1 MSDFSII
8 GNRTAMIDA
17 AAKTTGAGK
26 YTDDLSVPGMLV
38 GKILHSPYP
47 HARIRRIDTSRAE
60 KCEGVV
66 AVVVGQDAPNPYGI
80 LPVGHD
86 EYALAL
92 DKVRYVGDNVAC
104 VVAVSESIAETALE
118 LIDVEYEVLPAY
130 FDPEESMKA
139 VTDLIHDSK
148 PGNLEKDYHHVF
160 GDPDQGFAG
169 ADQIAEARFIANEV
183 THAAM
188 EPHSTLA
195 SFEIDPHTGKPGR
208 LTVWSS
214 TQVPYYLQH
223 KLSLVLEMPMAQIRV
238 IKPLVG
244 GGFGGKSEVIPL
256 EIIAAIAARKAQA
269 AVKITYTRE
278 EVFWAH
284 RGRPRTIIDLKTGV
298 KKDGRIT
305 AVKARVVQDGGAYCS
320 YGVVTILYSGA
331 LLGALYDI
339 PNIQYDGYRVLTNKP
354 ACGAMRGHGT
364 VNVRFAFESQLDE
377 LALAIG
383 MDPAEIRQR
392 NLLQPPCI
400 TVNGLRVQSYGLPEC
415 IEKTV
420 DRSGWKQRKGKL
432 PRGRG
437 LGIAC
442 SHYVSG
448 AANSIIRSDMPH
460 STVNIKID
468 RDGGV
473 VVYTGASEIGQG
485 SDTMTAQIAAEVLGC
500 SLPRVRVIA
509 ADTDLTPIDIGSYS
523 SRVTFMAGNAT
534 LRAAS
539 EVKRLIAAAAAK
551 KMGCAAEDLIFRND
565 QVLRKNAAAS
575 VGELADKS
583 VRTTQDEASVSGRVE
598 GQILRGSLQQK
609 RKEEGPKEKMSF
621 EEAVV
626 AAIDFH
632 GGLTGTGS
640 YAPPQEARG
649 GKHKG
654 AGVGPSPAYSYSAQ
668 VAEVSVDEETGE
680 VVVHKV
686 WAAHDCG
693 RALNPVSVE
702 GQIIGSVWMGMGQA
716 LTEEMVWKDGMLM
729 NPGLLEYRSPS
740 SVESPEVEPII
751 VESVDPEGP
760 FGAKEC
766 SEGSLAATIPAIAN
780 AIYDAVGVR
789 LRESPFTPERV
800 LSALR
805 AKRNA
810 RALNLTKVLTRLLR
824 HASANTAD
832 RCASK
837 VRARNATRSIHRGEK
852 CRPPRAVPIEPYKV
866 QTAPAQNCRRRNRV
880 SRGTFDACR
889 AWQLAR
895 AGSNSHPNHCR
906 RHRFNSIDAA
916 ETIRAGARSRSARN
930 RSAARHPAAARR
942 RRRNRGPHHA
952 PRHRALRLSAPALCG
967 PHRSSGDRG
976 IARTAEHGHHRR

>member
-1 MSDFSII
+1 MNSEFSIV
-8 GNRTAMIDA
+8 GKPTAMIDA
-17 AAKTTGAGK
+17 AEKTTGAGK
-26 YTDDLSVPGMLV
+26 YTDDLSVPGMMI

-47 HARIRRIDTSRAE
+47 HARIKHINTSRAE
-60 KCEGVV
+60 QLEGVV
-66 AVVVGQDAPNPYGI
+66 AVVIGQDAPKTYGI

-86 EYALAL
+86 EYPLAL

-104 VVAVSESIAETALE
+104 VVAISETVAEKALE

-139 VTDLIHDSK
+139 ESDLIHDNK
-148 PGNLEKDYHHVF
+148 PHNLEKDYHHVF
-160 GDPDQGFAG
+160 GDPEKGFAE
-169 ADQIAEARFIANEV
+169 ADQVLEARFIANEV

-195 SFEIDPHTGKPGR
+195 SFEIDPHTGKAGR

-223 KLSLVLEMPMAQIRV
+223 KLSLVLEIPMQQIRV

-256 EIIAAIAARKAQA
+256 EIVAAVAARKAQA
-269 AVKITYTRE
+269 PVKITYTRE

-284 RGRPRTIIDLKTGV
+284 RGRPRTIVDLKTGV
-298 KKDGRIT
+298 KNDGRIT

-377 LALAIG
+377 LAAKIG
-383 MDPAEIRQR
+383 VDPAEIRQC
-392 NLLQPPCI
+392 NLLKPPCI
-400 TVNGLRVQSYGLPEC
+400 TINGLRVQSYGLPEC
-415 IEKTV
+415 IERTV
-420 DRSGWKQRKGKL
+420 EGSQWKQRKGKL
-432 PRGRG
+432 PKGRG

-485 SDTMTAQIAAEVLGC
+485 SDTMTAQIAAEALGC
-500 SLPRVRVIA
+500 SLSRVRVVA

-534 LRAAS
+534 LRAAT
-539 EVKRLIAAAAAK
+539 EVKKLIAAAAATKMNCSPQDLVFRDDLVAK
-551 KMGCAAEDLIFRND
+551 KDANLEAPALGRPPEQGSAA
-565 QVLRKNAAAS
+565 
-575 VGELADKS
+575 
-583 VRTTQDEASVSGRVE
+583 TVSGRVE

-609 RKEEGPKEKMSF
+609 RKSEGPKDRLTF

-632 GGLTGTGS
+632 GALTGTGS
-640 YAPPQEARG
+640 YAPPADARG

-680 VVVHKV
+680 VTVHKV

-740 SVESPEVEPII
+740 SIESPEIEPII
-751 VESVDPEGP
+751 VESIDPEGP

-789 LRESPFTPERV
+789 LHECPFTPERV
-800 LSALR
+800 LAAIRS
-805 AKRNA
+805 KRNA
-810 RALNLTKVLTRLLR
+810 KSLNLTEGIDPT
-824 HASANTAD
+824 SP
-832 RCASK
+832 
-837 VRARNATRSIHRGEK
+837 ARFREHG
-852 CRPPRAVPIEPYKV
+852 
-866 QTAPAQNCRRRNRV
+866 
-880 SRGTFDACR
+880 
-889 AWQLAR
+889 
-895 AGSNSHPNHCR
+895 GSLWFKGKGP
-906 RHRFNSIDAA
+906 
-916 ETIRAGARSRSARN
+916 E
-930 RSAARHPAAARR
+930 RHPLDPSRRDIPAAGGA
-942 RRRNRGPHHA
+942 
-952 PRHRALRLSAPALCG
+952 
-967 PHRSSGDRG
+967 D
-976 IARTAEHGHHRR
+976 

>member
-8 GNRTAMIDA
+8 GKPIAMVDA
-17 AAKTTGAGK
+17 AEKTTGAGK

-47 HARIRRIDTSRAE
+47 HARIKRIDTSRAE
-60 KCEGVV
+60 KLEGVI
-66 AVVVGQDAPNPYGI
+66 AIAIGQDAPNPYGI

-86 EYALAL
+86 EHALAI

-104 VVAVSESIAETALE
+104 VAAVDEATADKALQ
-118 LIDVEYEVLPAY
+118 LIDVDYEVLPAY

-139 VTDLIHDSK
+139 ESDLIHDNK
-148 PGNLEKDYHHVF
+148 PHNLEKDYHHVF
-160 GDPDQGFAG
+160 GDPEKGFAE
-169 ADQIAEARFIANEV
+169 ADQVAEARFIANEV

-195 SFEIDPHTGKPGR
+195 AFDIDPQTGKPGR

-223 KLSLVLEMPMAQIRV
+223 KLSLVLDMPMAQIRV

-256 EIIAAIAARKAQA
+256 EIIAAVVTRKACA
-269 AVKITYTRE
+269 PVKITYTRE

-298 KKDGRIT
+298 KNDGQIT
-305 AVKARVVQDGGAYCS
+305 GVKARVIQDGGAYCS

-339 PNIQYDGYRVLTNKP
+339 ANIQYDGYRVLTNKP

-377 LALAIG
+377 LAAKIG
-383 MDPAEIRQR
+383 MDPAEIRRR
-392 NLLQPPCI
+392 NLLKPPTI

-415 IEKTV
+415 IDQV
-420 DRSGWKQRKGKL
+420 VQRSGWKQRKGKL
-432 PRGRG
+432 PQSRG

-485 SDTMTAQIAAEVLGC
+485 SDTMTAQITAEALGC
-500 SLPRVRVIA
+500 SLSRVKVVA

-534 LRAAS
+534 LRAAQEIKKQIAS
-539 EVKRLIAAAAAK
+539 AAAR
-551 KMGCAAEDLIFRND
+551 KMNCSAEDLIFRTDSVFKKNG
-565 QVLRKNAAAS
+565 QVEAGVLTRPAEPS
-575 VGELADKS
+575 S
-583 VRTTQDEASVSGRVE
+583 ASVSGHVE

-609 RKEEGPKEKMSF
+609 RKEEPAKDRLTF

-632 GGLTGTGS
+632 GALTGTGS
-640 YAPPQEARG
+640 YAPPPEARG

-654 AGVGPSPAYSYSAQ
+654 GGVGPSPAYSYSAQ

-680 VVVHKV
+680 VTVHRV

-740 SVESPEVEPII
+740 AVESPEVEPII
-751 VESVDPEGP
+751 VESIDPEGP

-789 LRESPFTPERV
+789 LHESPFTPERV
-800 LSALR
+800 LAALR
-805 AKRNA
+805 AKKAQKKLDLTEGIDPTSPA
-810 RALNLTKVLTRLLR
+810 RFREHGGSLWF
-824 HASANTAD
+824 
-832 RCASK
+832 
-837 VRARNATRSIHRGEK
+837 RGKGPE
-852 CRPPRAVPIEPYKV
+852 
-866 QTAPAQNCRRRNRV
+866 
-880 SRGTFDACR
+880 
-889 AWQLAR
+889 
-895 AGSNSHPNHCR
+895 
-906 RHRFNSIDAA
+906 RHRLDPSRR
-916 ETIRAGARSRSARN
+916 EQQPGGA
-930 RSAARHPAAARR
+930 
-942 RRRNRGPHHA
+942 
-952 PRHRALRLSAPALCG
+952 
-967 PHRSSGDRG
+967 D
-976 IARTAEHGHHRR
+976 

>member
-8 GNRTAMIDA
+8 GKPTAMVDA
-17 AAKTTGAGK
+17 AGKTTGAGK
-26 YTDDLSVPGMLV
+26 YTDDLSLPGMLV

-47 HARIRRIDTSRAE
+47 HARIQRIDTSRAE
-60 KCEGVV
+60 QLDGVV
-66 AVVVGQDAPNPYGI
+66 AVVIGKDAPTPYGI

-86 EYALAL
+86 EHALVT

-104 VVAVSESIAETALE
+104 VAAVDEATADKALE

-130 FDPEESMKA
+130 FDPEDSMKA
-139 VTDLIHDSK
+139 QSDFIHDNK
-148 PGNLEKDYHHVF
+148 PQNIEKDYHHVF
-160 GDPDQGFAG
+160 GDTEKAL
-169 ADQIAEARFIANEV
+169 AEAACVAEARFIANEV

-195 SFEIDPHTGKPGR
+195 AFEIDSHTGKPGR

-256 EIIAAIAARKAQA
+256 EIIAAVAARKAQA
-269 AVKITYTRE
+269 PVKITYTRE

-284 RGRPRTIIDLKTGV
+284 RGRPRTIIDLKTGAD
-298 KKDGRIT
+298 KDGHIT
-305 AVKARVVQDGGAYCS
+305 AVKARVVQDGGGYCS

-354 ACGAMRGHGT
+354 VCGAMRGHGT

-377 LALAIG
+377 LALKLKI
-383 MDPAEIRQR
+383 DPAEIRRR
-392 NLLQPPCI
+392 NLLKPPCVTI
-400 TVNGLRVQSYGLPEC
+400 NGLRVQSYGLPEC
-415 IEKTV
+415 IDKVVE
-420 DRSGWKQRKGKL
+420 RSGWRERKGKL
-432 PRGRG
+432 PKGCG

-473 VVYTGASEIGQG
+473 VVYTGASDIGQG
-485 SDTMTAQIAAEVLGC
+485 SDTMVAQIASEVLGC
-500 SLPRVRVIA
+500 SLGRVKVIA

-523 SRVTFMAGNAT
+523 SRVTFMNGNAT
-534 LRAAS
+534 LRAAQ
-539 EVKRLIAAAAAK
+539 EVKKLLIAAAAK
-551 KMGCAAEDLIFRND
+551 KMNCAAEDLVFRD
-565 QVLRKNAAAS
+565 DRVGKKHVAAGDSPAQDGRGRPS
-575 VGELADKS
+575 PHELSTDG
-583 VRTTQDEASVSGRVE
+583 QASVSGRVE

-609 RKEEGPKEKMSF
+609 RKDEGPKDAMTF

-632 GGLTGTGS
+632 GALTGTGS

-668 VAEVSVDEETGE
+668 VAEVSVDEDTGE
-680 VVVHKV
+680 VTVHKV

-766 SEGSLAATIPAIAN
+766 SEGSLAATIPAISN

-789 LRESPFTPERV
+789 LHESPFTPERV
-800 LSALR
+800 LAALR
-805 AKRNA
+805 AKKA
-810 RALNLTKVLTRLLR
+810 EKKIDLTEGV
-824 HASANTAD
+824 D
-832 RCASK
+832 
-837 VRARNATRSIHRGEK
+837 
-852 CRPPRAVPIEPYKV
+852 P
-866 QTAPAQNCRRRNRV
+866 TAPTRFREHGG
-880 SRGTFDACR
+880 SLWFRGK
-889 AWQLAR
+889 
-895 AGSNSHPNHCR
+895 GP
-906 RHRFNSIDAA
+906 
-916 ETIRAGARSRSARN
+916 
-930 RSAARHPAAARR
+930 ARHPLDPARR
-942 RRRNRGPHHA
+942 E
-952 PRHRALRLSAPALCG
+952 APAG
-967 PHRSSGDRG
+967 GDD
-976 IARTAEHGHHRR
+976 

>member
-1 MSDFSII
+1 MSS
-8 GNRTAMIDA
+8 
-17 AAKTTGAGK
+17 
-26 YTDDLSVPGMLV
+26 
-38 GKILHSPYP
+38 
-47 HARIRRIDTSRAE
+47 TS
-60 KCEGVV
+60 CF
-66 AVVVGQDAPNPYGI
+66 
-80 LPVGHD
+80 
-86 EYALAL
+86 
-92 DKVRYVGDNVAC
+92 
-104 VVAVSESIAETALE
+104 
-118 LIDVEYEVLPAY
+118 PAY

-139 VTDLIHDSK
+139 ERDLIHDNK
-148 PGNLEKDYHHVF
+148 PHNIEKDYHHAF
-160 GDPDQGFAG
+160 GDPDKGFAE
-169 ADQIAEARFIANEV
+169 ADQVEEARFIANEV

-195 SFEIDPHTGKPGR
+195 SFEIDSQTGKPGR

-223 KLSLVLEMPMAQIRV
+223 KLSLVLEMPMSQIRV

-256 EIIAAIAARKAQA
+256 EIIAAVAARKAQRP
-269 AVKITYTRE
+269 VKITYTRE

-298 KKDGRIT
+298 KNDGRIT
-305 AVKARVVQDGGAYCS
+305 AVKARVVQDGGGYCS

-377 LALAIG
+377 LAVKLKI
-383 MDPAEIRQR
+383 DPAEIRRR

-415 IEKTV
+415 IEKV
-420 DRSGWKQRKGKL
+420 IDRSGWKDRKGKM
-432 PRGRG
+432 PKGRG
-437 LGIAC
+437 LGVAC

-500 SLPRVRVIA
+500 SLARVRVIA

-534 LRAAS
+534 LRAA
-539 EVKRLIAAAAAK
+539 EAVKKQIAAAAAK
-551 KMGCAAEDLIFRND
+551 KMGCEPEELVFRND
-565 QVLRKNAAAS
+565 LVSRNSSQNPHPVATAATRM
-575 VGELADKS
+575 GHP
-583 VRTTQDEASVSGRVE
+583 TVSGRVE

-609 RKEEGPKEKMSF
+609 RKEDDTPKDSMSF

-632 GGLTGTGS
+632 GALTGTGS
-640 YAPPQEARG
+640 YAPPPEARG

-654 AGVGPSPAYSYSAQ
+654 GGVGPSPAYSYSAQ
-668 VAEVSVDEETGE
+668 VAEVSVDEDTGE
-680 VVVHKV
+680 VTVHKV

-693 RALNPVSVE
+693 RALNPVAVE
-702 GQIIGSVWMGMGQA
+702 GQVIGSVWMGMGQA
-716 LTEEMVWKDGMLM
+716 LTEEMIWKDGLLM

-740 SVESPEVEPII
+740 SAESPEVEAMI
-751 VESVDPEGP
+751 VESIDPEGP

-766 SEGSLAATIPAIAN
+766 SEGALAATIPAISN
-780 AIYDAVGVR
+780 AIYDAVGIR
-789 LRESPFTPERV
+789 LHESPFTPERV
-800 LSALR
+800 LAALR

-810 RALNLTKVLTRLLR
+810 KQLNLTEGR
-824 HASANTAD
+824 
-832 RCASK
+832 
-837 VRARNATRSIHRGEK
+837 
-852 CRPPRAVPIEPYKV
+852 
-866 QTAPAQNCRRRNRV
+866 
-880 SRGTFDACR
+880 
-889 AWQLAR
+889 
-895 AGSNSHPNHCR
+895 
-906 RHRFNSIDAA
+906 
-916 ETIRAGARSRSARN
+916 
-930 RSAARHPAAARR
+930 
-942 RRRNRGPHHA
+942 
-952 PRHRALRLSAPALCG
+952 
-967 PHRSSGDRG
+967 
-976 IARTAEHGHHRR
+976 

>member
-1 MSDFSII
+1 MNNFSII
-8 GNRTAMIDA
+8 GKPIPMVDA
-17 AAKTTGAGK
+17 AAKTTGSGK
-26 YTDDLSVPGMLV
+26 YTDDLSLPGMLV
-38 GKILHSPYP
+38 GKILHSPHP
-47 HARIRRIDTSRAE
+47 HARINRIDTSRAE
-60 KCEGVV
+60 KLEGVV
-66 AVVVGQDAPNPYGI
+66 AVVIGPDAPTPYGI

-86 EYALAL
+86 EHALAV

-104 VVAVSESIAETALE
+104 IVAEGEATAEQALE
-118 LIDVEYEVLPAY
+118 LIDVEYELLPAY

-139 VTDLIHDSK
+139 ERDLIHDNK
-148 PGNLEKDYHHVF
+148 LHNLEKDYHHVF
-160 GDPDQGFAG
+160 GDPEKGFAE
-169 ADQIAEARFIANEV
+169 ADCVLEARFIANEV

-195 SFEIDPHTGKPGR
+195 SFDLDSQTGQLGR

-223 KLSLVLEMPMAQIRV
+223 KLSLVLEMPMSQIRV

-256 EIIAAIAARKAQA
+256 EIIAAVAARKAKRP
-269 AVKITYTRE
+269 VKITYTRE

-284 RGRPRTIIDLKTGV
+284 RGRPRTIIDLKTGA

-305 AVKARVVQDGGAYCS
+305 VVKARVVQDGGAYCS

-377 LALAIG
+377 IASKLNL
-383 MDPAEIRQR
+383 DPAEIRRR

-415 IEKTV
+415 IEKVVTAS
-420 DRSGWKQRKGKL
+420 DWSNRKGKL
-432 PRGRG
+432 PKGRG
-437 LGIAC
+437 LGVAC

-485 SDTMTAQIAAEVLGC
+485 SDTMTAQIAAEILGC
-500 SLPRVRVIA
+500 SLTRVKVVA

-534 LRAAS
+534 LRAAQ
-539 EVKRLIAAAAAK
+539 EVKKQIASAAAK
-551 KMGCAAEDLIFRND
+551 KMGCSADELIFGDDR
-565 QVLRKNAAAS
+565 VLRNGTGHIGTGA
-575 VGELADKS
+575 LARPPEQNS
-583 VRTTQDEASVSGRVE
+583 ATVSGRVE

-609 RKEEGPKEKMSF
+609 RKENDSPKNSMTF

-632 GGLTGTGS
+632 GALTGTGS
-640 YAPPQEARG
+640 YAPPPEARG

-654 AGVGPSPAYSYSAQ
+654 GGVGPSPAYSYSAQ
-668 VAEVSVDEETGE
+668 VAEVSVDEDTGE
-680 VVVHKV
+680 VAVHKV

-693 RALNPVSVE
+693 RALNPVAVE
-702 GQIIGSVWMGMGQA
+702 GQVIGSVWMGMGQA
-716 LTEEMVWKDGMLM
+716 LTEEMVWKDGLLM

-740 SVESPEVEPII
+740 SVESPEVVPFI
-751 VESVDPEGP
+751 VESIDPEGP

-766 SEGSLAATIPAIAN
+766 SEGALAATIPAIAN
-780 AIYDAVGVR
+780 AIYDAVGIR
-789 LRESPFTPERV
+789 LHESPFTPERV
-800 LSALR
+800 LAALR

-810 RALNLTKVLTRLLR
+810 KALNLTEGVDPTAPVRFREHGGALFFKGKGAER
-824 HASANTAD
+824 HASD
-832 RCASK
+832 
-837 VRARNATRSIHRGEK
+837 VE
-852 CRPPRAVPIEPYKV
+852 RP
-866 QTAPAQNCRRRNRV
+866 T
-880 SRGTFDACR
+880 
-889 AWQLAR
+889 
-895 AGSNSHPNHCR
+895 
-906 RHRFNSIDAA
+906 
-916 ETIRAGARSRSARN
+916 
-930 RSAARHPAAARR
+930 
-942 RRRNRGPHHA
+942 
-952 PRHRALRLSAPALCG
+952 
-967 PHRSSGDRG
+967 
-976 IARTAEHGHHRR
+976 

>member
-1 MSDFSII
+1 MSSDKDGFSII
-8 GNRTAMIDA
+8 GKPTAMIDA
-17 AAKTTGAGK
+17 AGKTTGAGK

-47 HARIRRIDTSRAE
+47 HARIKRIDTSRAE

-66 AVVVGQDAPNPYGI
+66 AVAVGKDAPNPYGI

-86 EYALAL
+86 EYPLAL

-104 VVAVSESIAETALE
+104 VIAVSEAIAEKALE
-118 LIDVEYEVLPAY
+118 LIEVEYEVLPAY

-139 VTDLIHDSK
+139 QTDLIHDSK

-160 GDPDQGFAG
+160 GDPEKGFAE
-169 ADQIAEARFIANEV
+169 ADEVAEARFIANEV

-195 SFEIDPHTGKPGR
+195 SFEVDPHTGKPGR
-208 LTVWSS
+208 LTVLSS

-223 KLSLVLEMPMAQIRV
+223 KLSLVLEMPMQQIRV

-256 EIIAAIAARKAQA
+256 EIIAAVAARKAQA
-269 AVKITYTRE
+269 PVKITYTRE

-298 KKDGRIT
+298 KNDGRIT

-377 LALAIG
+377 LALKIG
-383 MDPAEIRQR
+383 MDPAVIRQR

-415 IEKTV
+415 ISKTV
-420 DRSGWKQRKGKL
+420 ERSGWKQRKGKL
-432 PRGRG
+432 AKGRG

-534 LRAAS
+534 LRAAA
-539 EVKRLIAAAAAK
+539 EVKKLIAAAAAK
-551 KMGCAAEDLIFRND
+551 KMNCLPEDLVFRED
-565 QVLRKNAAAS
+565 RVVKNNTNVGKAALGRPAEQGS
-575 VGELADKS
+575 A
-583 VRTTQDEASVSGRVE
+583 ASVSGHVE

-609 RKEEGPKEKMSF
+609 RKEEGPKDWMTF

-632 GGLTGTGS
+632 GALTGTGS
-640 YAPPQEARG
+640 YAPPPEARG
-649 GKHKG
+649 GRHKG
-654 AGVGPSPAYSYSAQ
+654 GGVGPSPAYSYSAQ

-680 VVVHKV
+680 VTVHKV

-716 LTEEMVWKDGMLM
+716 LTEEMIWKDGMLM

-751 VESVDPEGP
+751 VESIDPEGP

-789 LRESPFTPERV
+789 LHESPFTPERV

-805 AKRNA
+805 AKKNA
-810 RALNLTKVLTRLLR
+810 KYINLTEGVDPTSPARFREHGGSLWYRGKGPER
-824 HASANTAD
+824 HPLDPSRRD
-832 RCASK
+832 
-837 VRARNATRSIHRGEK
+837 
-852 CRPPRAVPIEPYKV
+852 
-866 QTAPAQNCRRRNRV
+866 APAQ
-880 SRGTFDACR
+880 
-889 AWQLAR
+889 
-895 AGSNSHPNHCR
+895 
-906 RHRFNSIDAA
+906 
-916 ETIRAGARSRSARN
+916 
-930 RSAARHPAAARR
+930 
-942 RRRNRGPHHA
+942 
-952 PRHRALRLSAPALCG
+952 
-967 PHRSSGDRG
+967 SGGDD
-976 IARTAEHGHHRR
+976 

>member
-1 MSDFSII
+1 MTDFSII
-8 GNRTAMIDA
+8 GKPIAMVDA
-17 AAKTTGAGK
+17 AGKTTGAGK
-26 YTDDLSVPGMLV
+26 YTDDLFVPGMLV
-38 GKILHSPYP
+38 GKILHSPHP
-47 HARIRRIDTSRAE
+47 HARIKRIDTSRAQRLD
-60 KCEGVV
+60 GVV
-66 AVVVGQDAPNPYGI
+66 AVVVGSDAPNPYGI

-86 EYALAL
+86 EHALAT

-104 VVAVSESIAETALE
+104 LAAEDESTAEQALE
-118 LIDVEYEVLPAY
+118 LIDVEYELLPGY

-139 VTDLIHDSK
+139 ERDLIHDNK
-148 PGNLEKDYHHVF
+148 PQNIEKDYHHFF
-160 GDPDQGFAG
+160 GDPDKGFAE
-169 ADQIAEARFIANEV
+169 ADHVAEARFIANEV

-195 SFEIDPHTGKPGR
+195 SFELDSHTGKLGR

-223 KLSLVLEMPMAQIRV
+223 KLSLVLEMPMSQIRV

-256 EIIAAIAARKAQA
+256 EIIAAVAARKAQRP
-269 AVKITYTRE
+269 VKITYTRE

-284 RGRPRTIIDLKTGV
+284 RGRPRTIIDLKTAV
-298 KKDGRIT
+298 KNDGRIS

-339 PNIQYDGYRVLTNKP
+339 PNIQYDGFRVLTNKP

-377 LALAIG
+377 LASKINL
-383 MDPAEIRQR
+383 DPAEIRRR
-392 NLLQPPCI
+392 NLLQPPCV

-415 IEKTV
+415 IEKV
-420 DRSGWKQRKGKL
+420 VERSGWNERKGKL
-432 PRGRG
+432 PKARG

-485 SDTMTAQIAAEVLGC
+485 SDTMTAQIAAEILGC
-500 SLPRVRVIA
+500 SLSRVKIIA

-534 LRAAS
+534 LRAAQ
-539 EVKRLIAAAAAK
+539 EVKKQIASAAAK
-551 KMGCAAEDLIFRND
+551 KMNCPPDDLVFTNDKVFRSNGYVGT
-565 QVLRKNAAAS
+565 QEGHAGTQEIHVGTKEGVGTGVLARPAPAVSAGAPS
-575 VGELADKS
+575 S
-583 VRTTQDEASVSGRVE
+583 PQTSVSGRVE

-609 RKEEGPKEKMSF
+609 RKEDEGPKDSMTF
-621 EEAVV
+621 EEAVI
-626 AAIDFH
+626 AAIDFK
-632 GGLTGTGS
+632 GTLTGTGS
-640 YAPPQEARG
+640 YAPPPEARG

-654 AGVGPSPAYSYSAQ
+654 GGVGPSPAYSYSAQ

-680 VVVHKV
+680 VTVHKV

-716 LTEEMVWKDGMLM
+716 LTEEMVWKDGLLM

-751 VESVDPEGP
+751 VESIDPEGP

-780 AIYDAVGVR
+780 AIYDAVGIR
-789 LRESPFTPERV
+789 LHEVPFTPERV
-800 LSALR
+800 LAALR
-805 AKRNA
+805 AKKNA
-810 RALNLTKVLTRLLR
+810 KPLNLTEGV
-824 HASANTAD
+824 D
-832 RCASK
+832 
-837 VRARNATRSIHRGEK
+837 
-852 CRPPRAVPIEPYKV
+852 P
-866 QTAPAQNCRRRNRV
+866 TAPNRF
-880 SRGTFDACR
+880 REHG
-889 AWQLAR
+889 
-895 AGSNSHPNHCR
+895 
-906 RHRFNSIDAA
+906 
-916 ETIRAGARSRSARN
+916 GALWFKGKGPE
-930 RSAARHPAAARR
+930 RHPADPAR
-942 RRRNRGPHHA
+942 
-952 PRHRALRLSAPALCG
+952 
-967 PHRSSGDRG
+967 
-976 IARTAEHGHHRR
+976 AE

>member
-1 MSDFSII
+1 MTDFSII
-8 GNRTAMIDA
+8 GKRTAMIDA
-17 AAKTTGAGK
+17 AGKTTGAGK
-26 YTDDLSVPGMLV
+26 YTDDLSLPGMLI

-47 HARIRRIDTSRAE
+47 HARIKHIDATRAE
-60 KCEGVV
+60 NLQGVV
-66 AVVVGQDAPNPYGI
+66 AVVVGKDAPNPYGI

-86 EYALAL
+86 EHALAV
-92 DKVRYVGDNVAC
+92 DKVRYMGDNVAC
-104 VVAVSESIAETALE
+104 VVAVSESIAENAIE

-139 VTDLIHDSK
+139 NTHLIHDNK
-148 PGNLEKDYHHVF
+148 PQNLEKDYHHVF
-160 GDPDQGFAG
+160 GDPDKGFAE
-169 ADQIAEARFIANEV
+169 ADHVAEARFIANEV

-195 SFEIDPHTGKPGR
+195 SFELDPHTGKLGR

-223 KLSLVLEMPMAQIRV
+223 KLSLVLEIPMSQIRV

-256 EIIAAIAARKAQA
+256 EIIAAVAARKAQA
-269 AVKITYTRE
+269 PVKITYTRE

-298 KKDGRIT
+298 TNNGRIT

-377 LALAIG
+377 LAAKIG

-392 NLLQPPCI
+392 NLLRPPCV

-420 DRSGWKQRKGKL
+420 ARSEWKQRRGKL

-473 VVYTGASEIGQG
+473 VVFTGASEIGQG
-485 SDTMTAQIAAEVLGC
+485 SDTMTAQVAAETLGC
-500 SLPRVRVIA
+500 SLSRVHVIA

-534 LRAAS
+534 LRAA
-539 EVKRLIAAAAAK
+539 EEIKKRIAAAAAK
-551 KMGCAAEDLIFRND
+551 KMDCAQEDLLFSDDVVYKKGI
-565 QVLRKNAAAS
+565 VPPAAS
-575 VGELADKS
+575 NENARKDQAHEAEV
-583 VRTTQDEASVSGRVE
+583 TQSGASVSGRVE

-609 RKEEGPKEKMSF
+609 RKDDGPKDWMTF

-632 GGLTGTGS
+632 GALTGTGS
-640 YAPPQEARG
+640 YAPPQDARG

-680 VVVHKV
+680 VTVHKV

-740 SVESPEVEPII
+740 SIESPAVEPII
-751 VESVDPEGP
+751 VESIDPEGP

-789 LRESPFTPERV
+789 LHESPFTPERV
-800 LSALR
+800 LAALR
-805 AKRNA
+805 AKKNA
-810 RALNLTKVLTRLLR
+810 KALNLTEGVDPTAPDRFREHGGALCFKGKGPER
-824 HASANTAD
+824 HALDPA
-832 RCASK
+832 RC
-837 VRARNATRSIHRGEK
+837 
-852 CRPPRAVPIEPYKV
+852 EP
-866 QTAPAQNCRRRNRV
+866 
-880 SRGTFDACR
+880 
-889 AWQLAR
+889 
-895 AGSNSHPNHCR
+895 
-906 RHRFNSIDAA
+906 
-916 ETIRAGARSRSARN
+916 SARG
-930 RSAARHPAAARR
+930 A
-942 RRRNRGPHHA
+942 
-952 PRHRALRLSAPALCG
+952 
-967 PHRSSGDRG
+967 D
-976 IARTAEHGHHRR
+976 

>member
-1 MSDFSII
+1 MSTGMSDFSII
-8 GNRTAMIDA
+8 GKSTAMIDA
-17 AAKTTGAGK
+17 AEKTTGSGK
-26 YTDDLSVPGMLV
+26 YTDDLSLPGMLV

-47 HARIRRIDTSRAE
+47 HARLKGIDTSRAE
-60 KCEGVV
+60 KVEGVV
-66 AVVVGQDAPNPYGI
+66 AVVVGRDAPNPYGI

-86 EYALAL
+86 EHALAL

-104 VVAVSESIAETALE
+104 VVAVSEAIAEKALE
-118 LIDVEYEVLPAY
+118 LIDVDYELRPAY

-139 VTDLIHDSK
+139 QTDLIHDNK
-148 PGNLEKDYHHVF
+148 PGNIEKDYHHVF
-160 GDPDQGFAG
+160 GDPDRGFAE
-169 ADQIAEARFIANEV
+169 ADHVAEARFIANEV

-188 EPHSTLA
+188 EPNSTLA
-195 SFEIDPHTGKPGR
+195 AFGIDPTTGKPGR

-223 KLSLVLEMPMAQIRV
+223 KLSLVLEMPMSQIRV

-244 GGFGGKSEVIPL
+244 GGFGGKSEVIPV
-256 EIIAAIAARKAQA
+256 EIIAAIAARKARA
-269 AVKITYTRE
+269 PVKITYTRE

-298 KKDGRIT
+298 KRDGRIT

-364 VNVRFAFESQLDE
+364 VNIRFAFESQLDE
-377 LALAIG
+377 LAAAIG
-383 MDPAEIRQR
+383 MDPAEVRRR
-392 NLLQPPCI
+392 NLLQSPCI

-415 IEKTV
+415 IEKV
-420 DRSGWKQRKGKL
+420 VERSGWKERRGKL
-432 PRGRG
+432 PKGRG
-437 LGIAC
+437 LGVAC

-473 VVYTGASEIGQG
+473 VVYTGAAEIGQG
-485 SDTMTAQIAAEVLGC
+485 SDTMTAQIAAEALGC
-500 SLPRVRVIA
+500 SLSRVRVIA

-534 LRAAS
+534 LRAAW
-539 EVKRLIAAAAAK
+539 EVKKLMAAAAAK
-551 KMGCAAEDLIFRND
+551 KMCCGPGELIFRD
-565 QVLRKNAAAS
+565 DRIYKTCTLPA
-575 VGELADKS
+575 
-583 VRTTQDEASVSGRVE
+583 EASGGASHDSSGSFNREALESSPEPARLQPRSASGHVE

-609 RKEEGPKEKMSF
+609 RKDEGPQDWLTF

-632 GGLTGTGS
+632 GALTGTGS
-640 YAPPQEARG
+640 YAPPPEARG

-680 VVVHKV
+680 VTVHKV

-716 LTEEMVWKDGMLM
+716 LTEEMVWKDGLLM

-740 SVESPEVEPII
+740 SVESPVVEPII
-751 VESVDPEGP
+751 VESIDPEGP

-766 SEGSLAATIPAIAN
+766 SEGSLAATIPAIAS

-789 LRESPFTPERV
+789 LHELPFTPERV
-800 LSALR
+800 LAGLR
-805 AKRNA
+805 AKANA
-810 RALNLTKVLTRLLR
+810 KALNLTEGV
-824 HASANTAD
+824 D
-832 RCASK
+832 
-837 VRARNATRSIHRGEK
+837 
-852 CRPPRAVPIEPYKV
+852 P
-866 QTAPAQNCRRRNRV
+866 TAPVNFREHGGV
-880 SRGTFDACR
+880 LWFKGKGPT
-889 AWQLAR
+889 
-895 AGSNSHPNHCR
+895 
-906 RHRFNSIDAA
+906 
-916 ETIRAGARSRSARN
+916 
-930 RSAARHPAAARR
+930 RHPLDPSRR
-942 RRRNRGPHHA
+942 EV
-952 PRHRALRLSAPALCG
+952 PAG
-967 PHRSSGDRG
+967 GAD
-976 IARTAEHGHHRR
+976 

>member
-1 MSDFSII
+1 MSNDFSII
-8 GNRTAMIDA
+8 GKPIAMIDA
-17 AAKTTGAGK
+17 AGKTTGAGK
-26 YTDDLSVPGMLV
+26 YTDDLSVAGMLY
-38 GKILHSPYP
+38 GKILHSPHP
-47 HARIRRIDTSRAE
+47 HARIKNIDTTRAE
-60 KCEGVV
+60 KLDGVV
-66 AVVVGQDAPNPYGI
+66 VVVTGKDAPNPFGI

-86 EYALAL
+86 EHALAL

-104 VVAVSESIAETALE
+104 VAAVSESVAEKALE
-118 LIDVEYEVLPAY
+118 LIDVDYELLPAY

-139 VTDLIHDSK
+139 ERDLIHDNK
-148 PGNLEKDYHHVF
+148 PNNVEKDYHHVF
-160 GDPDQGFAG
+160 GDPDKAF
-169 ADQIAEARFIANEV
+169 AEADYVAEGRFLANEV

-195 SFEIDPHTGKPGR
+195 SFELDPHTGELGR

-223 KLSLVLEMPMAQIRV
+223 KLSLVLEMPMSQIRV

-244 GGFGGKSEVIPL
+244 GGFGGKSEVIPV
-256 EIIAAIAARKAQA
+256 EIIAGIAARA
-269 AVKITYTRE
+269 ARKPVKITYTRE

-298 KKDGRIT
+298 KNDGRIT
-305 AVKARVVQDGGAYCS
+305 AVKARVVQDGGGYCT

-354 ACGAMRGHGT
+354 ACGAMHGHGT

-377 LALAIG
+377 IAATLKI
-383 MDPAEIRQR
+383 DPAEIRRR
-392 NLLQPPCI
+392 NLLQPPCVTI
-400 TVNGLRVQSYGLPEC
+400 NGLRVQSYGLPEC
-415 IEKTV
+415 IEKV
-420 DRSGWKQRKGKL
+420 VERSGWNVRMGKL
-432 PRGRG
+432 PPGRG

-473 VVYTGASEIGQG
+473 VVYTGAAEIGQG
-485 SDTMTAQIAAEVLGC
+485 SDTMTAQIAAEALGC
-500 SLPRVRVIA
+500 SLSRVKVVA

-534 LRAAS
+534 LRAAE
-539 EVKRLIAAAAAK
+539 EVKKQIASAAAR
-551 KMGCAAEDLIFRND
+551 KMGCAPEELLFRDDTVYRKDTGVGAGLCPAER
-565 QVLRKNAAAS
+565 
-575 VGELADKS
+575 GEAPSPLG
-583 VRTTQDEASVSGRVE
+583 QASVSGHVE

-609 RKEEGPKEKMSF
+609 RNEEGPKDSTAI

-632 GGLTGTGS
+632 GALTGTGS
-640 YAPPQEARG
+640 YAPPPEARG

-668 VAEVSVDEETGE
+668 VAEVSVDEDTGE
-680 VVVHKV
+680 VTVHKV

-716 LTEEMVWKDGMLM
+716 LTEEMVWKDGLLM

-740 SVESPEVEPII
+740 SVESPEVEAII
-751 VESVDPEGP
+751 VESIDPEGP

-766 SEGSLAATIPAIAN
+766 SEGSLAATIPAISN

-789 LRESPFTPERV
+789 LHECPFTPERV
-800 LSALR
+800 LAALR
-805 AKRNA
+805 AKKGQKK
-810 RALNLTKVLTRLLR
+810 LNLTEGI
-824 HASANTAD
+824 D
-832 RCASK
+832 
-837 VRARNATRSIHRGEK
+837 
-852 CRPPRAVPIEPYKV
+852 P
-866 QTAPAQNCRRRNRV
+866 TAPDRFREHGGALWF
-880 SRGTFDACR
+880 RGK
-889 AWQLAR
+889 
-895 AGSNSHPNHCR
+895 GP
-906 RHRFNSIDAA
+906 
-916 ETIRAGARSRSARN
+916 E
-930 RSAARHPAAARR
+930 RHPLDPARR
-942 RRRNRGPHHA
+942 ET
-952 PRHRALRLSAPALCG
+952 SAEAG
-967 PHRSSGDRG
+967 GDD
-976 IARTAEHGHHRR
+976 

>member
-1 MSDFSII
+1 MDNFSII
-8 GNRTAMIDA
+8 GKPTAMIDA
-17 AAKTTGAGK
+17 AEKTTGAGK
-26 YTDDLSVPGMLV
+26 YTDDLSLPGMLV
-38 GKILHSPYP
+38 GKILHSTYP
-47 HARIRRIDTSRAE
+47 HARIKRIDTSRAE

-66 AVVVGQDAPNPYGI
+66 AVVVGKDAPNPYGI

-104 VVAVSESIAETALE
+104 VVAISEAIAEKALE

-139 VTDLIHDSK
+139 QSDLIHDSK
-148 PGNLEKDYHHVF
+148 PHNLEKDYHHVF
-160 GDPDQGFAG
+160 GDPDQGFAE

-256 EIIAAIAARKAQA
+256 EIIAAIAARKARSP
-269 AVKITYTRE
+269 VKITYTRE

-298 KKDGRIT
+298 KHDGRIT

-377 LALAIG
+377 LAVKVG

-392 NLLQPPCI
+392 NLLQPPCV

-420 DRSGWKQRKGKL
+420 ARSGWEQRKGKL
-432 PRGRG
+432 PKGRG

-534 LRAAS
+534 LRAAT
-539 EVKRLIAAAAAK
+539 EVKKLIAAAAAK
-551 KMGCAAEDLIFRND
+551 KMNCAPEDLIFCSDVVTRGTAH
-565 QVLRKNAAAS
+565 VGTAALGRPAEQS
-575 VGELADKS
+575 SA
-583 VRTTQDEASVSGRVE
+583 ASVSGHVE

-609 RKEEGPKEKMSF
+609 RKEDGPKDSLTF

-632 GGLTGTGS
+632 GALTGTGS
-640 YAPPQEARG
+640 YAPPPEARG

-680 VVVHKV
+680 VTVHKV

-702 GQIIGSVWMGMGQA
+702 GQIIGSVWMGMGSSSHR
-716 LTEEMVWKDGMLM
+716 G
-729 NPGLLEYRSPS
+729 NGL
-740 SVESPEVEPII
+740 
-751 VESVDPEGP
+751 
-760 FGAKEC
+760 
-766 SEGSLAATIPAIAN
+766 
-780 AIYDAVGVR
+780 
-789 LRESPFTPERV
+789 ER
-800 LSALR
+800 
-805 AKRNA
+805 
-810 RALNLTKVLTRLLR
+810 R
-824 HASANTAD
+824 HAHESRPARISQPVVGRIARD
-832 RCASK
+832 RAH
-837 VRARNATRSIHRGEK
+837 HRGEHRPRRPVRREGMQRRIAGGNHSRDRK
-852 CRPPRAVPIEPYKV
+852 CH
-866 QTAPAQNCRRRNRV
+866 
-880 SRGTFDACR
+880 
-889 AWQLAR
+889 L
-895 AGSNSHPNHCR
+895 
-906 RHRFNSIDAA
+906 
-916 ETIRAGARSRSARN
+916 
-930 RSAARHPAAARR
+930 
-942 RRRNRGPHHA
+942 
-952 PRHRALRLSAPALCG
+952 
-967 PHRSSGDRG
+967 
-976 IARTAEHGHHRR
+976 

>member
-1 MSDFSII
+1 MTDFSII
-8 GNRTAMIDA
+8 GKSIAMVDA
-17 AAKTTGAGK
+17 AGKSTGAGK
-26 YTDDLSVPGMLV
+26 YTDDLSLPGMLT
-38 GKILHSPYP
+38 GKILHSPHP
-47 HARIRRIDTSRAE
+47 HARIKRIDTSRAE
-60 KCEGVV
+60 KLDGVV
-66 AVVVGQDAPNPYGI
+66 AVVVGSDAPNPYGI

-86 EYALAL
+86 EHALAV

-104 VVAVSESIAETALE
+104 VAAEDEATAERALE
-118 LIDVEYEVLPAY
+118 LIDVEYELLPAY

-139 VTDLIHDSK
+139 EHDLIHDNK
-148 PGNLEKDYHHVF
+148 PHNIEKHYHHAF
-160 GDPDQGFAG
+160 GDPDRGFAE
-169 ADQIAEARFIANEV
+169 ADHIEEARFIANEV

-195 SFEIDPHTGKPGR
+195 AFEIDSQTGQPGR

-223 KLSLVLEMPMAQIRV
+223 KLSLVLEMAMSQIRV

-256 EIIAAIAARKAQA
+256 EIISAVAARKAKRP
-269 AVKITYTRE
+269 VKITYTRE

-298 KKDGRIT
+298 KNDGRIT
-305 AVKARVVQDGGAYCS
+305 AVKARVVQDGGGYCS

-377 LALAIG
+377 LAVKLNI
-383 MDPAEIRQR
+383 DPAEIRRR
-392 NLLQPPCI
+392 NLLQAPCI

-415 IEKTV
+415 IDKV
-420 DRSGWKQRKGKL
+420 IGRSGWQERKGKL

-437 LGIAC
+437 LGVAC

-500 SLPRVRVIA
+500 SLSRVKVVA

-534 LRAAS
+534 LRAA
-539 EVKRLIAAAAAK
+539 EAVKKQIAAAAAK
-551 KMGCAAEDLIFRND
+551 KMNCAPEELVFQND
-565 QVLRKNAAAS
+565 VLSKNNHEGAPS
-575 VGELADKS
+575 FSRSLREGGDVDS
-583 VRTTQDEASVSGRVE
+583 SSPTVSGRVE

-609 RKEEGPKEKMSF
+609 RKEDESPKTSMSF

-632 GGLTGTGS
+632 GALTGTGS
-640 YAPPQEARG
+640 YAPPPEARG

-654 AGVGPSPAYSYSAQ
+654 GGVGPSPAYSYSAQ
-668 VAEVSVDEETGE
+668 VAEVSVDEDTGE
-680 VVVHKV
+680 VIVHKV

-693 RALNPVSVE
+693 RALNPVAVE
-702 GQIIGSVWMGMGQA
+702 GQVIGSVWMGMGQA
-716 LTEEMVWKDGMLM
+716 LTEEMIWKDGLLM

-740 SVESPEVEPII
+740 SVESPEVEAII
-751 VESVDPEGP
+751 VESIDPEGP

-766 SEGSLAATIPAIAN
+766 SEGALAATIPAIAN
-780 AIYDAVGVR
+780 AIYDAVGIR
-789 LRESPFTPERV
+789 LHESPFTAERV
-800 LSALR
+800 LAALR
-805 AKRNA
+805 SKKDAKR
-810 RALNLTKVLTRLLR
+810 LNLTEGV
-824 HASANTAD
+824 D
-832 RCASK
+832 
-837 VRARNATRSIHRGEK
+837 
-852 CRPPRAVPIEPYKV
+852 P
-866 QTAPAQNCRRRNRV
+866 TAP
-880 SRGTFDACR
+880 SRFREHGGALWFRGKGPDR
-889 AWQLAR
+889 HSLDPAR
-895 AGSNSHPNHCR
+895 AKS
-906 RHRFNSIDAA
+906 
-916 ETIRAGARSRSARN
+916 
-930 RSAARHPAAARR
+930 
-942 RRRNRGPHHA
+942 
-952 PRHRALRLSAPALCG
+952 
-967 PHRSSGDRG
+967 
-976 IARTAEHGHHRR
+976 

>member
-1 MSDFSII
+1 
-8 GNRTAMIDA
+8 
-17 AAKTTGAGK
+17 
-26 YTDDLSVPGMLV
+26 
-38 GKILHSPYP
+38 
-47 HARIRRIDTSRAE
+47 
-60 KCEGVV
+60 
-66 AVVVGQDAPNPYGI
+66 
-80 LPVGHD
+80 VGHD
-86 EYALAL
+86 EHALAI
-92 DKVRYVGDNVAC
+92 DKVLYVGDNVAC
-104 VVAVSESIAETALE
+104 VAALNQATADKALQ
-118 LIDVEYEVLPAY
+118 LIDVEYEALPAY

-139 VTDLIHDSK
+139 ETDLIHDNK
-148 PGNLEKDYHHVF
+148 PHNLEKDYHHVF
-160 GDPDQGFAG
+160 GDPDKGFAE
-169 ADQIAEARFIANEV
+169 ADHIAEARFVANEV

-188 EPHSTLA
+188 EPHCTLA
-195 SFEIDPHTGKPGR
+195 AFEIDPQTGKPGR

-223 KLSLVLEMPMAQIRV
+223 KLSLVLDMPMAHIRV

-256 EIIAAIAARKAQA
+256 EIIAAVVARKARA
-269 AVKITYTRE
+269 PVKITYTRE

-298 KKDGRIT
+298 KSDGRIT

-339 PNIQYDGYRVLTNKP
+339 ANIQYDGYRVLTNKP

-377 LALAIG
+377 LAAKIG
-383 MDPAEIRQR
+383 VDPAEIRRR
-392 NLLQPPCI
+392 NLLKPPAI

-415 IEKTV
+415 IEQV
-420 DRSGWKQRKGKL
+420 VERSNWKQRKGKL

-485 SDTMTAQIAAEVLGC
+485 SDTMTAQIAAEALGC
-500 SLPRVRVIA
+500 SLSRVKIVA

-534 LRAAS
+534 LRAAQEIKKQIAS
-539 EVKRLIAAAAAK
+539 AAAR
-551 KMGCAAEDLIFRND
+551 KMNCSPEDLIFRD
-565 QVLRKNAAAS
+565 DSVFKKDAHAGTAVLDRPAEPN
-575 VGELADKS
+575 LA
-583 VRTTQDEASVSGRVE
+583 ASVSGRVE

-609 RKEEGPKEKMSF
+609 REDEAPKDRMTF

-632 GGLTGTGS
+632 GALTGTGS
-640 YAPPQEARG
+640 YTPPPEARG

-680 VVVHKV
+680 VTVHKV

-716 LTEEMVWKDGMLM
+716 LTEEMIWKDGMLM

-740 SVESPEVEPII
+740 SVESPEIEPII
-751 VESVDPEGP
+751 VESIDPEGP

-780 AIYDAVGVR
+780 AIYDAVGIR
-789 LRESPFTPERV
+789 LHESPFTPERV
-800 LSALR
+800 LAGLR
-805 AKRNA
+805 AKKA
-810 RALNLTKVLTRLLR
+810 QKKIDLTEGIDPT
-824 HASANTAD
+824 SP
-832 RCASK
+832 
-837 VRARNATRSIHRGEK
+837 VRFREHGGSLWFGGRG
-852 CRPPRAVPIEPYKV
+852 P
-866 QTAPAQNCRRRNRV
+866 
-880 SRGTFDACR
+880 
-889 AWQLAR
+889 
-895 AGSNSHPNHCR
+895 
-906 RHRFNSIDAA
+906 
-916 ETIRAGARSRSARN
+916 
-930 RSAARHPAAARR
+930 ARHPLDPSRR
-942 RRRNRGPHHA
+942 ELQAG
-952 PRHRALRLSAPALCG
+952 
-967 PHRSSGDRG
+967 GDD
-976 IARTAEHGHHRR
+976 

>member
-1 MSDFSII
+1 MTKTDDQRPASTFSTI
-8 GNRTAMIDA
+8 GRSTAMIDA
-17 AAKTTGAGK
+17 AEKTTGAGK

-47 HARIRRIDTSRAE
+47 HARIMRIGTSRAE
-60 KCEGVV
+60 ALEGVV
-66 AVVVGQDAPNPYGI
+66 AVVTGPDAPNPFGI

-86 EYALAL
+86 EHALAL

-104 VVAVSESIAETALE
+104 VAAISESIAEKALE
-118 LIDVEYEVLPAY
+118 LIDVEYELLPAY
-130 FDPEESMKA
+130 FDPEDSMNA
-139 VTDLIHDSK
+139 ETDLIHDNK
-148 PGNLEKDYHHVF
+148 PHNLEKDYHHVF
-160 GDPDQGFAG
+160 GDPDKAFGE
-169 ADQIAEARFIANEV
+169 ADCVLEARFLANEV

-195 SFEIDPHTGKPGR
+195 SFETDPHTGEPGR
-208 LTVWSS
+208 LIIWSS

-223 KLSLVLEMPMAQIRV
+223 KLSLVLDMPMQQIRV

-256 EIIAAIAARKAQA
+256 EIIAAVAARKAKA
-269 AVKITYTRE
+269 PVKITYTRE
-278 EVFWAH
+278 EVFLAH

-298 KKDGRIT
+298 KNDGRIT

-377 LALAIG
+377 IAAKLNI
-383 MDPAEIRQR
+383 DPAEIRRR
-392 NLLQPPCI
+392 NLLKPPCI

-415 IEKTV
+415 IDQVVT
-420 DRSGWKQRKGKL
+420 RSRWSERKGDL
-432 PRGRG
+432 PKSRG

-473 VVYTGASEIGQG
+473 VVYTGASDIGQG
-485 SDTMTAQIAAEVLGC
+485 SDTMVAQIAAETLGC
-500 SLPRVRVIA
+500 SLGRVRVIA

-523 SRVTFMAGNAT
+523 SRVTFMNGNAT
-534 LRAAS
+534 LRAA
-539 EVKRLIAAAAAK
+539 EQVKKQIAAAAAK
-551 KMGCAAEDLIFRND
+551 RMDCAPEDLVFREDRVTHSDNRPR
-565 QVLRKNAAAS
+565 VSGVAPAANN
-575 VGELADKS
+575 GADVS
-583 VRTTQDEASVSGRVE
+583 QPTVSGRVE

-609 RKEEGPKEKMSF
+609 RKDEGPKESMSF

-632 GGLTGTGS
+632 GALSGTGS
-640 YAPPQEARG
+640 YAPPIEARG

-654 AGVGPSPAYSYSAQ
+654 AGVGPSPAYSYSSQ

-680 VVVHKV
+680 VTVHKV

-702 GQIIGSVWMGMGQA
+702 GQVIGSVWMGMGQA
-716 LTEEMVWKDGMLM
+716 LTEEMIWKDGMLM

-740 SVESPEVEPII
+740 SIESPEVEAII
-751 VESVDPEGP
+751 IESIDPEGP
-760 FGAKEC
+760 FGAKES

-780 AIYDAVGVR
+780 AIYNAVGVR
-789 LRESPFTPERV
+789 LHESPFTPERV
-800 LSALR
+800 LAALR
-805 AKRNA
+805 SKNKAKT
-810 RALNLTKVLTRLLR
+810 LNLTEGVDPTSPVRFREHGGSLWFKGKGPDR
-824 HASANTAD
+824 HALDPSRRSTVAEGGAD
-832 RCASK
+832 
-837 VRARNATRSIHRGEK
+837 
-852 CRPPRAVPIEPYKV
+852 
-866 QTAPAQNCRRRNRV
+866 
-880 SRGTFDACR
+880 
-889 AWQLAR
+889 
-895 AGSNSHPNHCR
+895 
-906 RHRFNSIDAA
+906 
-916 ETIRAGARSRSARN
+916 
-930 RSAARHPAAARR
+930 
-942 RRRNRGPHHA
+942 
-952 PRHRALRLSAPALCG
+952 
-967 PHRSSGDRG
+967 
-976 IARTAEHGHHRR
+976 

>member
-1 MSDFSII
+1 MNDGFSII
-8 GNRTAMIDA
+8 GKPTAMVDA
-17 AAKTTGAGK
+17 AEKTTGGGK
-26 YTDDLSVPGMLV
+26 YTDDISVPGMLI

-47 HARIRRIDTSRAE
+47 HARIKSIDTSRAE
-60 KCEGVV
+60 KLEGVV
-66 AVVVGQDAPNPYGI
+66 TVAVGKDAPNPFGI

-86 EYALAL
+86 EHALAL

-104 VVAVSESIAETALE
+104 VVAISEAIAEKALE
-118 LIDVEYEVLPAY
+118 LIDVEYELLPAY

-139 VTDLIHDSK
+139 ETDLIHDHK
-148 PGNLEKDYHHVF
+148 QHNLEKDYHHVF
-160 GDPDQGFAG
+160 GDPEKGFAE

-188 EPHSTLA
+188 EPHCTLA
-195 SFEIDPHTGKPGR
+195 SFELDPHTGKLGR
-208 LTVWSS
+208 LTVQSS

-223 KLSLVLEMPMAQIRV
+223 KLSLVLEMPMQQIRV

-256 EIIAAIAARKAQA
+256 EIIAAIAARKAKA
-269 AVKITYTRE
+269 PVKITYTRE

-284 RGRPRTIIDLKTGV
+284 RGRPRTIIDLKTGI
-298 KKDGRIT
+298 KHDGRIT

-377 LALAIG
+377 LAQMIG
-383 MDPAEIRQR
+383 MDPAEICER

-420 DRSGWKQRKGKL
+420 DRSGWRERKGKL
-432 PRGRG
+432 PKGRG

-500 SLPRVRVIA
+500 SLDRVRVIA

-534 LRAAS
+534 LRAAQ
-539 EVKRLIAAAAAK
+539 EVKKNIAAAAAK
-551 KMGCAAEDLIFRND
+551 KMNCASEDLLFREDVVSKKGGD
-565 QVLRKNAAAS
+565 QPVARKDQLEE
-575 VGELADKS
+575 VE
-583 VRTTQDEASVSGRVE
+583 VTQAGASVSGRVE

-609 RKEEGPKEKMSF
+609 RNEEGPKDWMTF

-632 GGLTGTGS
+632 GALTGTGS
-640 YAPPQEARG
+640 YAPPPEARG

-668 VAEVSVDEETGE
+668 VAEVSVDEDTGE
-680 VVVHKV
+680 VTVHKV

-751 VESVDPEGP
+751 VESIDPEGP

-789 LRESPFTPERV
+789 LHESPFTPERV
-800 LSALR
+800 LTALR
-805 AKRNA
+805 AKKKQK
-810 RALNLTKVLTRLLR
+810 ALNLTEGIDPTSPARFREHGGSLWFKGKGPRR
-824 HASANTAD
+824 HALD
-832 RCASK
+832 
-837 VRARNATRSIHRGEK
+837 
-852 CRPPRAVPIEPYKV
+852 P
-866 QTAPAQNCRRRNRV
+866 
-880 SRGTFDACR
+880 
-889 AWQLAR
+889 
-895 AGSNSHPNHCR
+895 
-906 RHRFNSIDAA
+906 
-916 ETIRAGARSRSARN
+916 
-930 RSAARHPAAARR
+930 ARR
-942 RRRNRGPHHA
+942 PV
-952 PRHRALRLSAPALCG
+952 PTSAGGA
-967 PHRSSGDRG
+967 D
-976 IARTAEHGHHRR
+976 

>member
-1 MSDFSII
+1 MSKEFSVI
-8 GNRTAMIDA
+8 GKPTAMVDA
-17 AAKTTGAGK
+17 AQKTTGAGK
-26 YTDDLSVPGMLV
+26 YTDDLSRPGMLI
-38 GKILHSPYP
+38 GKILHSPFP
-47 HARIRRIDTSRAE
+47 HARVKSIDTTRAA
-60 KCEGVV
+60 KLDGVV

-86 EYALAL
+86 EHALAV

-104 VVAVSESIAETALE
+104 VVAVSEAIAEKALE

-139 VTDLIHDSK
+139 QSDLIHDNK
-148 PGNLEKDYHHVF
+148 PGNLEKDYHHSF
-160 GDPDQGFAG
+160 GDPDRGFLD
-169 ADQIAEARFIANEV
+169 ADHVAEARFIANEV

-195 SFEIDPHTGKPGR
+195 SFEVDPHTGRPGR

-223 KLSLVLEMPMAQIRV
+223 KLSLVLEMPMQQIRV

-256 EIIAAIAARKAQA
+256 EIIAAVAARKARA
-269 AVKITYTRE
+269 PVKITYTRE

-298 KKDGRIT
+298 KNDGRIT

-377 LALAIG
+377 LAAKIG

-392 NLLQPPCI
+392 NLLKPPCI

-420 DRSGWKQRKGKL
+420 ERSTWKDRKGKL
-432 PRGRG
+432 ARGRG

-500 SLPRVRVIA
+500 SLGRVRVIA

-534 LRAAS
+534 LRAAE
-539 EVKRLIAAAAAK
+539 EVKKIIAAAAAK
-551 KMGCAAEDLIFRND
+551 KMGCGAEELVFRGD
-565 QVLRKNAAAS
+565 KVLRKVVDASSWPELSDRS
-575 VGELADKS
+575 VGL
-583 VRTTQDEASVSGRVE
+583 TQPEASVSGRVE

-609 RKEEGPKEKMSF
+609 RRDEGPKASMTF

-632 GGLTGTGS
+632 GALTGTGS
-640 YAPPQEARG
+640 YAPPVEARG

-668 VAEVSVDEETGE
+668 VAEVSVDEDTGE
-680 VVVHKV
+680 VTVHKV

-740 SVESPEVEPII
+740 AVESPEVEAII
-751 VESVDPEGP
+751 VESIDPEGP

-789 LRESPFTPERV
+789 LHESPFTPERV
-800 LSALR
+800 LAALR

-810 RALNLTKVLTRLLR
+810 KAIDLTEGVDPT
-824 HASANTAD
+824 S
-832 RCASK
+832 
-837 VRARNATRSIHRGEK
+837 
-852 CRPPRAVPIEPYKV
+852 P
-866 QTAPAQNCRRRNRV
+866 
-880 SRGTFDACR
+880 SRFREHG
-889 AWQLAR
+889 
-895 AGSNSHPNHCR
+895 GSLCFKGKGP
-906 RHRFNSIDAA
+906 
-916 ETIRAGARSRSARN
+916 E
-930 RSAARHPAAARR
+930 RHPIDPSRR
-942 RRRNRGPHHA
+942 E
-952 PRHRALRLSAPALCG
+952 SAGGA
-967 PHRSSGDRG
+967 D
-976 IARTAEHGHHRR
+976 

>member
-1 MSDFSII
+1 MAVGLSVELRLTGRPGAAVATWTGRARTPVSTRTLLMTDFSII
-8 GNRTAMIDA
+8 GKPIAMVDA
-17 AAKTTGAGK
+17 AGKTTGSGK
-26 YTDDLSVPGMLV
+26 YADDLSLPGLLT

-47 HARIRRIDTSRAE
+47 HARIKRIDTSRAE
-60 KCEGVV
+60 KLEGVV
-66 AVVVGQDAPNPYGI
+66 AVVVGTDAPNPYGI

-104 VVAVSESIAETALE
+104 IAAVDEATAEKALE
-118 LIDVEYEVLPAY
+118 LIDVEYELLPAY
-130 FDPEESMKA
+130 FDPEEAMRA
-139 VTDLIHDSK
+139 ETNLIHDNK
-148 PGNLEKDYHHVF
+148 PHNVEKDYHHVF
-160 GDPDQGFAG
+160 GDPDKGFAD
-169 ADQIAEARFIANEV
+169 ADQVAEARFIANEV

-188 EPHSTLA
+188 EPHCTLA
-195 SFEIDPHTGKPGR
+195 AFEIDPQTGKPGR
-208 LTVWSS
+208 LTVQSS

-223 KLSLVLEMPMAQIRV
+223 KLSLVLEMPMSQIRV

-256 EIIAAIAARKAQA
+256 EIIAAIAARKAKA
-269 AVKITYTRE
+269 PVKITYTRE

-354 ACGAMRGHGT
+354 VCGAMRGHGT

-377 LALAIG
+377 LAAAIG
-383 MDPAEIRQR
+383 MDPAEIRRR
-392 NLLQPPCI
+392 NLLQPPCV

-415 IEKTV
+415 IDRVVE
-420 DRSGWKQRKGKL
+420 RSGWKERKGQMPKA
-432 PRGRG
+432 RG

-473 VVYTGASEIGQG
+473 VVYTGASDIGQG
-485 SDTMTAQIAAEVLGC
+485 SDTMVAQIAAETLGC
-500 SLPRVRVIA
+500 SLSRIKVVA

-523 SRVTFMAGNAT
+523 SRVTFMNGNAT
-534 LRAAS
+534 LRAAE
-539 EVKRLIAAAAAK
+539 EVKKQIASAAAR
-551 KMGCAAEDLIFRND
+551 KMNCEPVDLIFRGD
-565 QVLRKNAAAS
+565 TVFRKNGHVGTAALGPP
-575 VGELADKS
+575 VEQNP
-583 VRTTQDEASVSGRVE
+583 TTSVSGRVE

-609 RKEEGPKEKMSF
+609 RKDEGPKDQLTF

-632 GGLTGTGS
+632 GALSGSGS
-640 YAPPQEARG
+640 YAPPLEARG

-680 VVVHKV
+680 VTVHKV

-740 SVESPEVEPII
+740 SIESPEVEAII
-751 VESVDPEGP
+751 VESIDPEGP

-766 SEGSLAATIPAIAN
+766 SEGSLAATIPAISN

-789 LRESPFTPERV
+789 LHESPFTPERV
-800 LSALR
+800 LAALR
-805 AKRNA
+805 ARKNA
-810 RALNLTKVLTRLLR
+810 KAINLTEGVDPT
-824 HASANTAD
+824 SP
-832 RCASK
+832 
-837 VRARNATRSIHRGEK
+837 ARFREHGGSLWFRGKGPE
-852 CRPPRAVPIEPYKV
+852 
-866 QTAPAQNCRRRNRV
+866 
-880 SRGTFDACR
+880 
-889 AWQLAR
+889 
-895 AGSNSHPNHCR
+895 
-906 RHRFNSIDAA
+906 
-916 ETIRAGARSRSARN
+916 
-930 RSAARHPAAARR
+930 RHPLDPSRR
-942 RRRNRGPHHA
+942 A
-952 PRHRALRLSAPALCG
+952 
-967 PHRSSGDRG
+967 
-976 IARTAEHGHHRR
+976 